1 MEAEAGLN
9 HHGTGRELCLYF
21 GGLEPTLGGAYCGC
35 LLVSAELF
43 ELDDMISLV
52 PLSQSCC
59 CSSFF
64 LTLRLNQ
71 SPIAPLLTWLKL
83 QAINVTLSTKAS
95 LERDVVERRRAA
107 SGEGTWRR
115 SRKCIEEVL
124 FLRRPSSFSVKG
136 FYLHNKQL
144 VSRHIKQ

>member
-35 LLVSAELF
+35 LLVVAELF

-59 CSSFF
+59 CSSF

-71 SPIAPLLTWLKL
+71 SLIAPLLTWLKL
-83 QAINVTLSTKAS
+83 QAINVDGC
-95 LERDVVERRRAA
+95 LELCVGGRRNANA
-107 SGEGTWRR
+107 GTWRAA
-115 SRKCIEEVL
+115 KL
-124 FLRRPSSFSVKG
+124 HRRCTIPT
-136 FYLHNKQL
+136 
-144 VSRHIKQ
+144 